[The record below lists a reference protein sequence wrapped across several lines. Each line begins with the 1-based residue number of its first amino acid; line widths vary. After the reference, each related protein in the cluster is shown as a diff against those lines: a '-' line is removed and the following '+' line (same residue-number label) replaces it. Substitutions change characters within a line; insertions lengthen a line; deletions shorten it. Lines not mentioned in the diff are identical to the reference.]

1 MLVTRTLHVLLR
13 RNCMQSRLVFIQ
25 VNNESD
31 YCFANQSNPLRGFL
45 ILSEPT
51 GNQTPNDSFQRS
63 GTFGTK
69 TRKSPNR
76 NALWLRTFLT
86 GRLSSWLFALWP
98 LAAAAKEDGLPT
110 EKRREIDTTIPRFI
124 AKSKSPQKDK
134 SSWCIEI
141 NRCLFKQ
148 CSVGNILVKLGLQSN
163 NDWLS
168 FIRHKLELITLP
180 FG

>member
-76 NALWLRTFLT
+76 NALWLRTFKRAVCLPDCLLC
-86 GRLSSWLFALWP
+86 GLWLLLLRKTDCRPRSA
-98 LAAAAKEDGLPT
+98 
-110 EKRREIDTTIPRFI
+110 EKLIPRYRDLLPNRSLPRRTNRAGVLKLI
-124 AKSKSPQKDK
+124 AV
-134 SSWCIEI
+134 C
-141 NRCLFKQ
+141 
-148 CSVGNILVKLGLQSN
+148 SN
-163 NDWLS
+163 NAL
-168 FIRHKLELITLP
+168 LEISWWYSDYSLTTTDCLLFDIS
-180 FG
+180 

>member
-51 GNQTPNDSFQRS
+51 VNQTPNDSFQRS

-76 NALWLRTFLT
+76 NALWLRTFKRAVCLPDC
-86 GRLSSWLFALWP
+86 LLC
-98 LAAAAKEDGLPT
+98 AAAAKEDGLPT
-110 EKRREIDTTIPRFI
+110 EKRREIDTTIARFI

-168 FIRHKLELITLP
+168 FIRHKLELIALP